1 MEDKQTKLTESQ
13 LGDVVDTLKN
23 NVPKVIERQRKVAL
37 EAKPEDKLIE
47 HIVQA
52 TVNPESGDP
61 VILLNQIMVDDGN
74 GNLAG
79 SGKTIEDVL
88 ATFEPMS
95 DEAIDNLFAK

>member
-52 TVNPESGDP
+52 TVNPESGE
-61 VILLNQIMVDDGN
+61 L
-74 GNLAG
+74 
-79 SGKTIEDVL
+79 SFDVANTENDSESL
-88 ATFEPMS
+88 TE
-95 DEAIDNLFAK
+95 